1 MTGNDG
7 PRLEVVCFDL
17 DDTLVNASDA
27 WLAGLTEA
35 LTEAVERYP
44 SLAAIDDLAGLQ
56 QRLVYEA
63 FITAGGEWDPQHVR
77 NSMRRLLRDHAE
89 RNDALADRAFALYTD
104 AWPRHLTLF
113 PDTLEALAAARQHAR
128 LALITNGTSSEQRL
142 KLERLGLLE
151 HFDVVSISQE
161 VGALKP
167 HGAIFAHALDALEVR
182 PAAALHIGDD
192 QHADVQGAR
201 EAGLTAVWLNR
212 HARTRRADIDPHHE
226 VTDLHGLVRLL
237 RECSARLRTLT
248 PSISPRA
255 AGRGERCVGD
265 DGNERTG
272 SIAPRPRVGEG
283 T

>member
-1 MTGNDG
+1 MRTTTTTTTTTPGSGVQRIPRG
-7 PRLEVVCFDL
+7 PRLEAICFDL
-17 DDTLVNASDA
+17 DDTLVNASGA

-44 SLAAIDDLAGLQ
+44 ALAAIDDLAGLQ

-77 NSMRRLLRDHAE
+77 ASIRRLLREHAE
-89 RNDALADRAFALYTD
+89 RDDALADRAFEAYTH

-113 PDTLEALAAARQHAR
+113 PDTLATLDAARQLAP

-142 KLERLGLLE
+142 KIERLGLLG

-167 HGAIFAHALDALEVR
+167 HGAIFAHALDALGVR
-182 PAAALHIGDD
+182 PEAALHIGDD
-192 QHADVQGAR
+192 QHADVHGAR

-212 HARTRRADIDPHHE
+212 HAKTRREDIDPHHE
-226 VTDLHGLVRLL
+226 VSDLHGLVRLL
-237 RECSARLRTLT
+237 R
-248 PSISPRA
+248 
-255 AGRGERCVGD
+255 G
-265 DGNERTG
+265 
-272 SIAPRPRVGEG
+272 
-283 T
+283 